1 MDTEDGRVDCIK
13 PRGAAT
19 DAAAAISARTAT
31 FIAGNKDDLDESN
44 PFASDEDLEDN
55 ETVIDDK

>member
-1 MDTEDGRVDCIK
+1 MVADGYGDGRVDCIK
-13 PRGAAT
+13 PGGAAT

-31 FIAGNKDDLDESN
+31 FIADDLDESN

-55 ETVIDDK
+55 ETAIDDK

>member
-1 MDTEDGRVDCIK
+1 MDCIK
-13 PRGAAT
+13 PGGAAT

-55 ETVIDDK
+55 ETAIDDK